1 MDTLPSTQCEAVL
14 SGAVAVACLL
24 LVGLNIRMI
33 LLRRG
38 NKLWRVFRFAQCVSL
53 LYAAFIMGMA
63 AARQMQL
70 IPAVVRATLL
80 IVVAA
85 AIMDRLACVQ
95 GGCIDGEGS

>member
-1 MDTLPSTQCEAVL
+1 MDTLPSTKCEAVL
-14 SGAVAVACLL
+14 SG
-24 LVGLNIRMI
+24 
-33 LLRRG
+33 
-38 NKLWRVFRFAQCVSL
+38 
-53 LYAAFIMGMA
+53 A